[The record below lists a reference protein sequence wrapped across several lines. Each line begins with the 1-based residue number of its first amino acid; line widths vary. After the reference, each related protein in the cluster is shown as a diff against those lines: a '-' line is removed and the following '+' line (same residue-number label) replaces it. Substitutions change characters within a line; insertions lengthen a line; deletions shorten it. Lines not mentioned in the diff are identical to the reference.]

1 MSERGKFPFMSV
13 PNPPGGQMT
22 TRAATKRLFLC
33 VQTGTAVRQVQR
45 YSHVWAHAI
54 SEFFTKLV
62 AEVLIFFGRLTLTY
76 AQHLESPCTAKAL

>member
-13 PNPPGGQMT
+13 PKPPRGQMT
-22 TRAATKRLFLC
+22 SRAATESLFLC

-45 YSHVWAHAI
+45 YSHVWARVI
-54 SEFFTKLV
+54 SKFFKKSV

-76 AQHLESPCTAKAL
+76 AQHLKSPCTAKTL